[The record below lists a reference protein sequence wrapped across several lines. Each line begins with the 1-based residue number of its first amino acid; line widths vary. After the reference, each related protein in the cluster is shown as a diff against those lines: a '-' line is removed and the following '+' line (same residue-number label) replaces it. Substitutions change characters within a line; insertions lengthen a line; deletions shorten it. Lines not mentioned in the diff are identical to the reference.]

1 MKHPIIPPATIGVIG
16 GGQLGMMTVREAQRM
31 GYRTAIWDPDP
42 ESPASRLSDMTI
54 VAPFSDM
61 GAASRLAEAAS
72 VITYEFENVDPA
84 CVDAIGRMK
93 PMLPG
98 SSVLKI
104 SRHRRLEKETLSLAG
119 FPVVDFRIA
128 DSESTLRRAAEELE
142 LPVIVKTATA
152 GYDGKGQAV
161 LHHEEDL
168 NSFCRGMRDSAELV
182 IEKFIALQMEV
193 SVIAVRERDGTIITF
208 PVIENE
214 HRENILHVSRVP
226 ARISGEVEKEALK
239 IARAIIS
246 HFQMVGVL
254 CVEMFVTH
262 DGMVLVNE
270 LAPRPH
276 NSGHFTL
283 DACSISQFEA
293 LVRSIC
299 SIPMQEPRLLA
310 PCAMV
315 NLLGKHLERIDLV
328 KAQTIPG
335 AKVHI
340 YGKRKLEAKRKMG
353 HVTVTGVSADEVEGK
368 VDMIEEMIGEG
379 IGVIGRKT
387 GIGAKQSSNVGE
399 P

>member
-1 MKHPIIPPATIGVIG
+1 MRHPIIPPATIGVIG

-54 VAPFSDM
+54 VAPFSDT

-72 VITYEFENVDPA
+72 VVTYEFENVDPA
-84 CVDAIGRMK
+84 CVDVIGRMK

-104 SRHRRLEKETLSLAG
+104 SRHRRLEKETLTLAG

-128 DSESTLRRAAEELE
+128 DSESKLRLAAEELE
-142 LPVIVKTATA
+142 LPVIVKTA
-152 GYDGKGQAV
+152 KGQTV
-161 LHHEEDL
+161 LHHEGDL
-168 NSFCRGMRDSAELV
+168 NSFCKEMRDSTEFV
-182 IEKFIALQMEV
+182 VEKFIALQLEV
-193 SVIAVRERDGTIITF
+193 SVIAVRESDGSIITF

-226 ARISGEVEKEALK
+226 ARISREVEKEALK

-283 DACSISQFEA
+283 DACTISQFEA

-315 NLLGKHLERIDLV
+315 NLLGKHLDRIDLV

-335 AKVHI
+335 AKVHV
-340 YGKRKLEAKRKMG
+340 YGKKKLEAKRKMG

-379 IGVIGRKT
+379 IGVIGRKG
-387 GIGAKQSSNVGE
+387 GIGVTRSSNGGE
-399 P
+399 R